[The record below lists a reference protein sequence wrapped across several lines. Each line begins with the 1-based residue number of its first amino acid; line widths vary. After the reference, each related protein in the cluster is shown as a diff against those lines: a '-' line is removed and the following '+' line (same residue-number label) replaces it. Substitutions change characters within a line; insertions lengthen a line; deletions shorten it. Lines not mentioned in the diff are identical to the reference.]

1 MAIIYVTDKEY
12 QADIKIS
19 LVSQEYKADLLF
31 YEEDHD
37 YQAKGDNLWYF
48 TNKEYKS
55 TIKIYWVDQEY
66 KAAPKSS
73 KSIRNIRLSGKRV
86 IHGFRGWNKELYPR
100 ISWIKRT
107 DQEPIVHELH
117 QLTRIRR
124 E

>member
-12 QADIKIS
+12 QADVKIS

-37 YQAKGDNLWYF
+37 YQEKGDNLWYF

-66 KAAPKSS
+66 KADIKVFKVNQEYKAEWKKSNPWIS
-73 KSIRNIRLSGKRV
+73 RL
-86 IHGFRGWNKELYPR
+86 E
-100 ISWIKRT
+100 
-107 DQEPIVHELH
+107 
-117 QLTRIRR
+117 
-124 E
+124 